1 MREIQIL
8 KMKDKII
15 ITKIRIEHRHQLPF
29 LSQDSQEDNVHLR
42 LKQLADQEMLVIWEY
57 NICKIMVL
65 KKLYRDK
72 QQATA
77 SKKHLHMKHLFL
89 EKNWKNGELNFGVS
103 KIFS

>member
-15 ITKIRIEHRHQLPF
+15 ITKIRIEHRHLLLF
-29 LSQDSQEDNVHLR
+29 LFQDSQEDNVHPK

-72 QQATA
+72 RQATA
-77 SKKHLHMKHLFL
+77 SKKHQPMKHLFQ
-89 EKNWKNGELNFGVS
+89 ETNWKNGELNFGVS
-103 KIFS
+103 YILS